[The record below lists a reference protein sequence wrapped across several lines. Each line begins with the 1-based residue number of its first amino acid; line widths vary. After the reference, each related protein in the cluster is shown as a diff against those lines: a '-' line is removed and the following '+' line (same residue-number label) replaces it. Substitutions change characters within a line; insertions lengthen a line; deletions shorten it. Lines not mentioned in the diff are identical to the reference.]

1 MTYKELMVKL
11 KKGEALTAEEMA
23 DMERESRPSEH
34 YNEVAAK
41 KSELATRVAEL
52 ETENAQLKVDITTAG
67 QLKDDEYAEKLRK
80 EIGAREDLAKENAQ
94 LKEFKDS
101 AIRTSKVRQIAET
114 DCRTHTQAR
123 FKDPDYLDLLLS
135 KRGVNIEDPEAVK
148 AALVVLQAERPEQ
161 FVVEVNT
168 GAGDG
173 SSGDTNK
180 QTKPAADDKHKSK
193 AEMTADERAEFVREY
208 GLEEYQKL

>member
-1 MTYKELMVKL
+1 MTYKELMAKL

-23 DMERESRPSEH
+23 DMERESRPAER
-34 YNEVAAK
+34 YNEVAAE
-41 KSELATRVAEL
+41 KSDLAAKVASL
-52 ETENAQLKVDITTAG
+52 GTENAQLKVDITTAG

-94 LKEFKDS
+94 LKEFRDT
-101 AIRTSKVRQIAET
+101 AIRTSKVRQIAEI
-114 DCRTHTQAR
+114 DCRTHAQAR

-135 KRGVNIEDPEAVK
+135 KRGVDLEDSEAVK
-148 AALVVLQAERPEQ
+148 AALIALKAERPEQ

-168 GAGDG
+168 GASDD

-180 QTKPAADDKHKSK
+180 QTKPAANDKHKSK
-193 AEMTADERAEFVREY
+193 TEMTADERAEFVREY
-208 GLEEYQKL
+208 GLDEYQKL